1 MDHIIVNGYL
11 YEAVDFSALQQ
22 NMKAAIDYLQQ
33 AKNSVSDK
41 NQLRSIKA
49 CQTKIKKT
57 YYKIKGIENDR
68 YSAKFRP
75 LSDEERLRNLQG
87 IDAKLERQPVPDA
100 NREARRAA

>member
-1 MDHIIVNGYL
+1 MDHIIINGYL
-11 YEAVDFSALQQ
+11 YEAVDFNHLQE

-57 YYKIKGIENDR
+57 YYKIKGIENGR
-68 YSAKFRP
+68 YAAKFRP

-87 IDAKLERQPVPDA
+87 IDAQIERQPAPDLSRDPKR
-100 NREARRAA
+100 N